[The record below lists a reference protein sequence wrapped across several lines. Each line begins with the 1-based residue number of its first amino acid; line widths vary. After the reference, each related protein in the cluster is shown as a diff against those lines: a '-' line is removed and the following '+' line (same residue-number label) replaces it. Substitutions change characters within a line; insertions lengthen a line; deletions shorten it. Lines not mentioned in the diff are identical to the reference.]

1 MKQLSF
7 FAFLLLVFFVR
18 VQVNCQ
24 EPGEEILTAE
34 DFEEFRM
41 IEGPQMDEETFWLKI
56 SDKLPPYQFR
66 IIPLAP
72 EKPRPEGAFSE
83 HPVGRIEISTGS
95 PLRLVQTIQVDTLFD
110 ASELRHGFQAM
121 DINFDGYTDIAVV
134 DEGGAKWVRQKF
146 WLFDQK
152 TGRFITNSL
161 TDDLH
166 RLSDNGLDLDE
177 NNKEITAK
185 QLTVTPGIQSR
196 IYRIKNG
203 HLELVGWEE
212 TEPTDTGMR
221 IFVKRLA
228 NGKPITVDVRE
239 EDFHNDRWNPN

>member
-7 FAFLLLVFFVR
+7 FAFLLLIFFVR

-24 EPGEEILTAE
+24 EPDEEILTAE
-34 DFEEFRM
+34 DFEDFRM
-41 IEGPQMDEETFWLKI
+41 IEGPQMDEETFLLKV

-66 IIPLAP
+66 IVPLPPKKDRA
-72 EKPRPEGAFSE
+72 EDEWAE
-83 HPVGRIEISTGS
+83 HPVGRIEISAGD
-95 PLRLVQTIQVDTLFD
+95 PLRVVQTIQVDTRAD
-110 ASELRHGFQAM
+110 AGDLRHFFQVM
-121 DINFDGYTDIAVV
+121 DINFDGYLDVAVV
-134 DEGGAKWVRQKF
+134 DDWGAKWVRQKF

-166 RLSDNGLDLDE
+166 RLGDNGLDLDE

-228 NGKPITVDVRE
+228 NGKPITVDVWE